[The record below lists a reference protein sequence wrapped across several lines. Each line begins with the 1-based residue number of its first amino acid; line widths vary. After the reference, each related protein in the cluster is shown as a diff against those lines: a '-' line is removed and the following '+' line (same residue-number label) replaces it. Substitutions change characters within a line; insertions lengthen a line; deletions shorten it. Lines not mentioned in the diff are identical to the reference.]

1 MKKRNY
7 GGLFVFLLVL
17 GTLVLGICGYFTWT
31 DNNLEWM
38 FSQLAKRP
46 VQVNNFV
53 SFILT
58 CIMNIFGL
66 LFNIVIEIL
75 KAIL

>member
-7 GGLFVFLLVL
+7 GGLTVFLLVIVAIV
-17 GTLVLGICGYFTWT
+17 LVLCGYFSWT
-31 DNNLEWM
+31 DGNLEWM

-66 LFNIVIEIL
+66 AFNLVIEIL
-75 KAIL
+75 KATI